1 MQRAAQAQP
10 RARGPVVMGC
20 AVSTALACL
29 LCNNKCSVAKVASN
43 FAFFPPSPPS
53 YTLQPTSGGG
63 LKVVFSHA
71 DMQARRPLQH

>member
-1 MQRAAQAQP
+1 
-10 RARGPVVMGC
+10 MGC

-53 YTLQPTSGGG
+53 YTLQPTSDGG